1 MPGHNDLPCAD
12 PINLSAAPAR
22 PDNPHHPQGL
32 AKTRVAAHRCRRHR
46 PADGEIYGLVFRA
59 L

>member
-32 AKTRVAAHRCRRHR
+32 AKTRSRLIDAAVT
-46 PADGEIYGLVFRA
+46 GLPMGKSTGLFSER
-59 L
+59 